1 MAKQIL
7 ISQNDFGILFNVT
20 ILNEDKSPVV
30 FESDTVNVYIVKPD
44 GTKTMVEQVDIID
57 NAGGVI
63 EFELKPNHTDITG
76 NYSIYIEIGS
86 PLYEITT
93 VLAENYYVMPEHGG
107 Y

>member
-7 ISQNDFGILFNVT
+7 VSQHDFGILFNIT
-20 ILNEDKSPVV
+20 ILNEDKTPVV
-30 FESDTVNVYIVKPD
+30 FETDTVNVYIVKPD
-44 GTKTMVEQVDIID
+44 GTKVSVDYVDIID

-63 EFELKPNHTDITG
+63 EFELKQNHTDIVG

-86 PLYEITT
+86 PVYEVTT